1 MQLEDYFDILSPDDI
16 RIKGHRIGIDDI
28 LERYLDGSTPEEIVA
43 YYGTL
48 RPVEVYATITY
59 YHQNRHEVEAYLH
72 RLHAWREQHRQELD
86 TQEPPPVVTRLRAL
100 SMQRTQQRGAI

>member
-1 MQLEDYFDILSPDDI
+1 MHLEEYFDILSPDDI

-28 LERYLDGSTPEEIVA
+28 LERYLEGYTPEEIVQ

-59 YHQNRHEVEAYLH
+59 YHQNRWDVEAYLA
-72 RLHAWREQHRQELD
+72 RLHTWREQHRQEI
-86 TQEPPPVVTRLRAL
+86 QAQKPPPVVQRLRLLQAERL
-100 SMQRTQQRGAI
+100 AQRETV